1 MAACGPPTGR
11 FPRPAPPR
19 LAEFVLP
26 GVATMSVPLASPS
39 RPATD
44 VKRVAILF
52 SGGPAP
58 AANAVIA
65 SAAMSFSRAG
75 IEPVGLLHGYSRL
88 MQYKPGQ
95 ALAEGT
101 AYIPLANQ
109 NLEGMRNQGGILI
122 GTSRAN
128 PGKNLKTPQDLQ
140 DPEKSAPL
148 QLVYDA
154 LRSLQVDALVSIGGD
169 DTLTTAAK
177 FKLFQ
182 DRLPASQKRIRLV
195 HVPKTIDNDY
205 EGIDFTFGYFTAVD
219 VLAQECYNLLAD
231 SRATGTYYMAQV
243 MGRAAG
249 WLAYGAAIAGEAS
262 LVIGL
267 EDIPSEWWSE
277 EPAQDPQTGQSLTDA
292 QGNPLRR
299 KIFRLE
305 PLVDHI
311 VRVLQARDQ
320 EGKPYGVIV
329 LAEGLAEFLPQHA
342 IHECLSESAYRSLE
356 VDSFGHFPVS
366 QLKFSGYLGRLVADQ
381 YQRRTG
387 KERRIVGLQFGYEAR
402 CQRPT
407 AFDVI
412 LGSQLGVGAYRAI
425 AERNL
430 DGVMVSVAGP
440 LDLLFEP
447 FERLIDYQRLRARAR
462 PIKPGQ
468 DFHQLAR
475 YLEARV
481 TD

>member
-1 MAACGPPTGR
+1 
-11 FPRPAPPR
+11 
-19 LAEFVLP
+19 
-26 GVATMSVPLASPS
+26 MSVPLSSPS
-39 RPATD
+39 RPATE
-44 VKRVAILF
+44 VQRVAILF

-65 SAAMSFSRAG
+65 SAATAFSRAG
-75 IEPVGLLHGYSRL
+75 IEPLGLLHGYSRL
-88 MQYKPGQ
+88 MKYTPGQ
-95 ALAEGT
+95 PLSEGT
-101 AYIPLANQ
+101 AYVCLAQQ
-109 NLEGMRNQGGILI
+109 NLEGMRTQGGILI

-128 PGKNLKTPQDLQ
+128 PGKNLKTSQDLKN
-140 DPEKSAPL
+140 PEKTTPL
-148 QLVYDA
+148 QLVYNA
-154 LRSLQVDALVSIGGD
+154 LRSLRVDALISIGGD

-182 DRLPASQKRIRLV
+182 DSLPSGQKRIRVV

-219 VLAQECYNLLAD
+219 VLAQECANLLAD

-267 EDIPSEWWSE
+267 EDIAEDWWTQ
-277 EPAQDPQTGQSLTDA
+277 EPAEDPRTGQAMLDPQGK
-292 QGNPLRR
+292 PVLR
-299 KIFRLE
+299 KVVRLE
-305 PLVDHI
+305 PVVDHI
-311 VRVLQARDQ
+311 VRILEARQ
-320 EGKPYGVIV
+320 REGKPYGVIV

-342 IHECLSESAYRSLE
+342 IHDCLSESAYRGLE

-366 QLKFSGYLGRLVADQ
+366 QLKFSGYLGRLVAEE
-381 YQRRTG
+381 YKRRTG
-387 KERRIVGLQFGYEAR
+387 KEGRFVGLQFGYEAR

-425 AERNL
+425 AERDL
-430 DGVMVSVAGP
+430 DGVMVSVTGP
-440 LDLLFEP
+440 FELVFQP
-447 FERLIDYQRLRARAR
+447 FERLIDYERLRARAR
-462 PIKPGQ
+462 PIRPGQ

-475 YLEARV
+475 YLEARPG
-481 TD
+481 D